1 MQSNLRNL
9 LVLVATTLAV
19 EISSFGSVA
28 PVEVAPVPPDAKLL
42 ELAKNHFSEGISP
55 AEEKLFRAAANGE
68 DADYSQEGGD
78 GADPAKA
85 AGWKTVRVIRSD
97 RLRWL
102 CTDPVASDLVSC
114 RGISIIGAHID
125 GVLDLQWARI
135 PYPLQMRRCAFTEKL
150 ILERS
155 HLRSLNLQAAFVK
168 ELAAAGLNVDESV
181 TMSEGFKA
189 EGKVQIMDV
198 TIGGNF
204 ECGAGQFIASEG
216 IAFDA
221 RSVKIGGNVYLGQ
234 ARFEG
239 GVDFT
244 GATISGNLVCDGG
257 QFIKANGRALSLDS
271 AKIDH
276 NLFLRRAN
284 LEGEVWLYNATIGGN
299 FECSDATFKG
309 AEKGALAAISARI
322 GSNVSLGQA
331 RFEGGVDFTGA
342 TISGNLMCDGGQ
354 FIKANGS
361 ALSLDSAKI
370 DRNLFLRKAN
380 FQGEVWLYNA
390 TIGGNFECSGGTFT
404 GTQDGALAAI
414 SAKIGSDVYLNASF
428 AAKAKVA
435 VTFREATIGGDLECS
450 GGTFTGSET
459 GAFDARSV
467 KIGSNVSFGQAR
479 FKGAVNFNNATISGI
494 FDGDGGQFVNGN
506 AEALSL
512 DSAKI
517 DRNLFLRKANFQ
529 GEVWLYNATIGG
541 NFECS
546 DATFKGS
553 EKGALTA
560 ISAQIGS
567 NVSLRQAR
575 FEGAV
580 NFNNAT
586 ISGIF
591 DGDGCQF
598 VNGNARALSLDSA
611 KIDHNLFLRRANLEG
626 EVWLYNATIDG
637 NFECS
642 GTTFKGSETGALTA
656 ISARIGGHVLCT
668 SYFQQKNEMHF
679 RAEGAVVFNGAT
691 ISGNFMCDGGQFIK
705 ANGSALSL
713 DSAKIDRNLF
723 LRKANF
729 QGEVWLYNATIGG
742 NFECSGGTFTGTQ
755 DGALTAI
762 SAKIGSNVYLNNG
775 FATEGMVSFKNGR
788 VGHNFVLEKIDRRDR
803 FMLDLQFAKVGTLL
817 NEEKSWPSEN
827 NLFLNGFAYDQI
839 DSRASPSAD
848 IQNKWLRHQRQDQFL
863 AQPYDQLAAALRN
876 MGRQEEG
883 VKVMIAKNEDHG
895 RRADNFWDWCWY
907 NGLGRLIGYGYRPWN
922 ALGVSLIVVGI
933 GTLLF
938 WRGFRYKILVPTDEK
953 AYEAHKNG
961 QLSESYPRFNPFI
974 YSLETFVPLVKLGV
988 DQYWIPNPNLGADVL
1003 GLLRKFAMRLPFGKC
1018 YAEHSQEQFALI
1030 KAGGLLRC
1038 YLWFHILLGWIL
1050 TTLWVGGLTGL
1061 LKA

>member
-1 MQSNLRNL
+1 
-9 LVLVATTLAV
+9 
-19 EISSFGSVA
+19 
-28 PVEVAPVPPDAKLL
+28 
-42 ELAKNHFSEGISP
+42 
-55 AEEKLFRAAANGE
+55 
-68 DADYSQEGGD
+68 
-78 GADPAKA
+78 
-85 AGWKTVRVIRSD
+85 
-97 RLRWL
+97 
-102 CTDPVASDLVSC
+102 
-114 RGISIIGAHID
+114 
-125 GVLDLQWARI
+125 
-135 PYPLQMRRCAFTEKL
+135 
-150 ILERS
+150 
-155 HLRSLNLQAAFVK
+155 
-168 ELAAAGLNVDESV
+168 
-181 TMSEGFKA
+181 
-189 EGKVQIMDV
+189 
-198 TIGGNF
+198 
-204 ECGAGQFIASEG
+204 
-216 IAFDA
+216 
-221 RSVKIGGNVYLGQ
+221 
-234 ARFEG
+234 
-239 GVDFT
+239 
-244 GATISGNLVCDGG
+244 
-257 QFIKANGRALSLDS
+257 
-271 AKIDH
+271 
-276 NLFLRRAN
+276 
-284 LEGEVWLYNATIGGN
+284 
-299 FECSDATFKG
+299 
-309 AEKGALAAISARI
+309 
-322 GSNVSLGQA
+322 
-331 RFEGGVDFTGA
+331 
-342 TISGNLMCDGGQ
+342 
-354 FIKANGS
+354 
-361 ALSLDSAKI
+361 
-370 DRNLFLRKAN
+370 
-380 FQGEVWLYNA
+380 
-390 TIGGNFECSGGTFT
+390 
-404 GTQDGALAAI
+404 
-414 SAKIGSDVYLNASF
+414 
-428 AAKAKVA
+428 
-435 VTFREATIGGDLECS
+435 
-450 GGTFTGSET
+450 
-459 GAFDARSV
+459 
-467 KIGSNVSFGQAR
+467 
-479 FKGAVNFNNATISGI
+479 
-494 FDGDGGQFVNGN
+494 
-506 AEALSL
+506 
-512 DSAKI
+512 
-517 DRNLFLRKANFQ
+517 
-529 GEVWLYNATIGG
+529 
-541 NFECS
+541 
-546 DATFKGS
+546 
-553 EKGALTA
+553 
-560 ISAQIGS
+560 
-567 NVSLRQAR
+567 
-575 FEGAV
+575 
-580 NFNNAT
+580 
-586 ISGIF
+586 
-591 DGDGCQF
+591 
-598 VNGNARALSLDSA
+598 
-611 KIDHNLFLRRANLEG
+611 
-626 EVWLYNATIDG
+626 
-637 NFECS
+637 
-642 GTTFKGSETGALTA
+642 
-656 ISARIGGHVLCT
+656 
-668 SYFQQKNEMHF
+668 
-679 RAEGAVVFNGAT
+679 
-691 ISGNFMCDGGQFIK
+691 MCDGGQFIK